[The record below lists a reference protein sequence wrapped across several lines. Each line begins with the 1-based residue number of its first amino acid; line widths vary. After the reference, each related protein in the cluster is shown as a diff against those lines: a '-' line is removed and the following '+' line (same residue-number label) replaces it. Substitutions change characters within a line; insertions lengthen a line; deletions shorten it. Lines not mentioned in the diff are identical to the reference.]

1 MKRPNSL
8 SLSVISA
15 LAVSLLASGAWAQQK
30 SLKEQLTGAW
40 IIVSN
45 EGIGPDGVKD
55 QPFGPNPKGIAVY
68 DASGHFVHIIVNP
81 AVPKFKVNNRVKGTT
96 EENTAAVHGTTA
108 NFGTW
113 TFDEASKT
121 VTVRFTGSM
130 FPNQTGTESKRVVS
144 ISGDELRINNPATAA
159 GLNASQVWKRAR

>member
-8 SLSVISA
+8 SLCAIA
-15 LAVSLLASGAWAQQK
+15 SLGIVVLSSGALAQQK

-55 QPFGPNPKGIAVY
+55 QPF
-68 DASGHFVHIIVNP
+68 VH
-81 AVPKFKVNNRVKGTT
+81 
-96 EENTAAVHGTTA
+96 
-108 NFGTW
+108 
-113 TFDEASKT
+113 
-121 VTVRFTGSM
+121 FTGSM
-130 FPNQTGTESKRVVS
+130 FPNQTGTDSKRVVS

-159 GLNASQVWKRAR
+159 GLNASQVWKRAK